1 MSATRAVLVALL
13 CLLLTTGAWSQAVP
27 SSVTAPIV
35 VSLLVTE
42 PGGRAVTGLQL
53 KDFRVL
59 EDQVPQTI
67 LSVKANSLAG
77 DYTLTYTPKNLSNQ
91 PAFRKVQVEI
101 VGPVAAA
108 RLTVKHAAGYFN
120 W

>member
-1 MSATRAVLVALL
+1 MSAMRGVFVAVF
-13 CLLLTTGAWSQAVP
+13 CLLLTAVAVSQTVP

-35 VSLLVTE
+35 VSVLVTE
-42 PGGRAVTGLQL
+42 PGGRAVTGLEL

-77 DYTLTYTPKNLSNQ
+77 DYTLTYTSKNVSNK

-108 RLTVKHAAGYFN
+108 RLTLKHAAGYYN